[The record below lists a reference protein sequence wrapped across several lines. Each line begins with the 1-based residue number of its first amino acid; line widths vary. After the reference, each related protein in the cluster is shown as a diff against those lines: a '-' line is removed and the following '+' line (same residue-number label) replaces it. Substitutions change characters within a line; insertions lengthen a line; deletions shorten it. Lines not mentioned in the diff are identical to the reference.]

1 MYMASSWISIITFLV
16 VIPIATWT
24 KQVLPGLT
32 IGLIVASYLIE
43 PSVVGGIEQ
52 MITYLVG
59 SLTNENNMKIIIFLY
74 AFSGLIGMIKMAGGI
89 KGFVE
94 SVSNRIKTKKG
105 ALFLTW
111 ISTLGT
117 FTAPSLRVV
126 TIAPIMKA
134 LLQRVKMSKQEL
146 GFVIETTATPV
157 VVLIPIATAYV
168 GYMTSVIEMAFKNE
182 GIKEDAYSLFIQ
194 SIPFNFFAIVMVLLG
209 FYLSFFHR
217 SKDKTMESSKEA
229 GENEEESWHDCH
241 PAVAKELPSKPLNL
255 LVPLILVLGLTL
267 FLTWWSGRDK
277 ANSLVQAFI
286 KADTLGA
293 MVIALIITV
302 FVTLL
307 IFLFQKMPLKEVI
320 GHFIAGGNELMAV
333 IILLA
338 VVWGLSTGTEE
349 LGFST
354 FITENLGW
362 IPELFVAPVLFL
374 FGILISYFI
383 GSSWGAWGILM
394 PLGISL
400 AHASGASLPIVIGA
414 VFASGSFG
422 AFTSPLSDTAV
433 TISTILKLPVME
445 YSRYKLKP
453 AMIAAGISVVLYSV
467 VTFIF

>member
-1 MYMASSWISIITFLV
+1 MSMESSWVSIIPFLL
-16 VIPIATWT
+16 VIPISIWT

-59 SLTNENNMKIIIFLY
+59 SLSNENNMKIIIFLY

-94 SVSNRIKTKKG
+94 SVSHRIKTKKG

-111 ISTLGT
+111 VSTLGT

-182 GIKEDAYSLFIQ
+182 GIEQDAYTLFIQ
-194 SIPFNFFAIVMVLLG
+194 SIPFNFFAIVMVFLG
-209 FYLSFFHR
+209 IYLSFFHP
-217 SKDKTMESSKEA
+217 SKDKTMESSEEIGEKE
-229 GENEEESWHDCH
+229 ETWHECH

-255 LVPLILVLGLTL
+255 LLPLFLVLGLTL
-267 FLTWWSGRDK
+267 FLTWWSGREK
-277 ANSLVQAFI
+277 ADGLVQAFI

-307 IFLFQKMPLKEVI
+307 MFLFQKMPLKEII
-320 GHFIAGGNELMAV
+320 GHFITGGNELMAV

-338 VVWGLSTGTEE
+338 VVWGLSTATEE
-349 LGFST
+349 LGFSA

-362 IPELFVAPVLFL
+362 IPELFVAPTLFL
-374 FGILISYFI
+374 FGLLISYFI

-453 AMIAAGISVVLYSV
+453 ALIAAGISLVLYSI

>member
-1 MYMASSWISIITFLV
+1 MESSWVSIIPFLL
-16 VIPIATWT
+16 VIPISIWT

-32 IGLIVASYLIE
+32 IGLIIASYLIE
-43 PSVVGGIEQ
+43 PSIVGGIEQ

-59 SLTNENNMKIIIFLY
+59 SLSNENNMKIIIFLY

-111 ISTLGT
+111 VSTLGT

-182 GIKEDAYSLFIQ
+182 GIEQDAYTLFIQ
-194 SIPFNFFAIVMVLLG
+194 SIPFNFFAIVMVFLG
-209 FYLSFFHR
+209 IYFSFFHP
-217 SKDKTMESSKEA
+217 SKDKTMESSEEIGKKE
-229 GENEEESWHDCH
+229 ETWHECH

-255 LVPLILVLGLTL
+255 LLPLFLVLALTL
-267 FLTWWSGRDK
+267 FLTWWSGREK
-277 ANSLVQAFI
+277 ADGLVQAFI

-307 IFLFQKMPLKEVI
+307 MFLFQAFEGNYWSFYNWGKRI
-320 GHFIAGGNELMAV
+320 DGGHYSSRSGMGIINSNGRVGIFSIYNRKFRMDSGAFCCTYAVSLRAIDLLFYRFFLGG
-333 IILLA
+333 
-338 VVWGLSTGTEE
+338 
-349 LGFST
+349 LGNFNAT
-354 FITENLGW
+354 R
-362 IPELFVAPVLFL
+362 
-374 FGILISYFI
+374 YFI
-383 GSSWGAWGILM
+383 SSCFW
-394 PLGISL
+394 SFL
-400 AHASGASLPIVIGA
+400 ANCNWCRIC
-414 VFASGSFG
+414 
-422 AFTSPLSDTAV
+422 
-433 TISTILKLPVME
+433 
-445 YSRYKLKP
+445 
-453 AMIAAGISVVLYSV
+453 
-467 VTFIF
+467 